1 MCGVG
6 RCGVDNVVIDPSL
19 LVGNIGLEIGLL
31 YQGNSCINTSIY
43 FFVKIY
49 VAPYLD
55 LLRENSLRVSWPA
68 GVELLLG
75 LGVVVEGVLFFSI
88 SSNFAYSTAC
98 IFKCFFIVLVLP
110 AFMLTFEPQCLHFD

>member
-43 FFVKIY
+43 FLVKI
-49 VAPYLD
+49 VKII
-55 LLRENSLRVSWPA
+55 SLNQNQTPALSSSSSSRLVSI
-68 GVELLLG
+68 
-75 LGVVVEGVLFFSI
+75 VVVRMIPLGI
-88 SSNFAYSTAC
+88 SSNTKTRGDSKKT
-98 IFKCFFIVLVLP
+98 
-110 AFMLTFEPQCLHFD
+110 

>member
-43 FFVKIY
+43 FLVKIVKIITL
-49 VAPYLD
+49 VAI
-55 LLRENSLRVSWPA
+55 
-68 GVELLLG
+68 
-75 LGVVVEGVLFFSI
+75 VVVRMIPLGI
-88 SSNFAYSTAC
+88 SSNTKTRGDSKKT
-98 IFKCFFIVLVLP
+98 
-110 AFMLTFEPQCLHFD
+110 